1 MQDKADNELA
11 RFFKD
16 KRKDFSIINLIEEIY
31 IDTKKSGLPDWEKW
45 VNVGKGSFEFKLSCA
60 FGGERFNILYREF
73 GEESNT
79 YNIYQSGDIESIIPT
94 INDLKST

>member
-1 MQDKADNELA
+1 MQDKADNELS

-31 IDTKKSGLPDWEKW
+31 LDTKNSCLPDWEKW

-60 FGGERFNILYREF
+60 FGGERFNILYRKF
-73 GEESNT
+73 GEESDV
-79 YNIYQSGDIESIIPT
+79 YKIYQSGDIESIIPT
-94 INDLKST
+94 INELKST